1 MKNFKKPVRMLLPI
15 FLSNPPLVVGI
26 PVSLAIL
33 FLNPEIPKS
42 LFQEKLNPN
51 LFLNPNK
58 ITN

>member
-1 MKNFKKPVRMLLPI
+1 MLLPI